1 MSRLLAQ
8 WRAGVPDASRCLGEY
23 VNTIE
28 ALQCALE
35 LLEPLP
41 DQIVLAGHPRH
52 LDRARF
58 DLDALYDGRI
68 LLLHLGD
75 TAYAA
80 PGICSA
86 CCWAIRNGAGWI
98 RDAVN
103 VAALKA
109 GGSMECPD
117 KVRLSPGIR
126 SKHTNSELFR
136 QNIWRNMRFCS
147 RWQSLQHDRKKSC
160 LRCGSGDMDF
170 GPHDPGIYREEDPP
184 EVTHFAL
191 GCMRAVRPRETSI
204 LHRENSCPLCIPP
217 FGFPGQNRNCKCQ

>member
-1 MSRLLAQ
+1 MAGGAWILYSLRSTIPQETACKDIPDGCIVFAPAFIHLGKEGGVYVPGTANENIAKKLEACAHRIKEVYTQ
-8 WRAGVPDASRCLGEY
+8 KAVSDALDCPDSLRNGVPVFQMHQDVSGEY

-28 ALQCALE
+28 AFQCALE

-117 KVRLSPGIR
+117 KVRLSP
-126 SKHTNSELFR
+126 
-136 QNIWRNMRFCS
+136 RNPK
-147 RWQSLQHDRKKSC
+147 QAYK
-160 LRCGSGDMDF
+160 
-170 GPHDPGIYREEDPP
+170 
-184 EVTHFAL
+184 
-191 GCMRAVRPRETSI
+191 
-204 LHRENSCPLCIPP
+204 
-217 FGFPGQNRNCKCQ
+217 